1 MKTIFILITC
11 ILSLHIKAQPTDST
25 VEKLIGV
32 NLQVIGNYL
41 DKKENSLKKIS
52 DAVSFFTE
60 LTGIP
65 SDANGTYYGQYH
77 PTARDLEAWTKWF
90 SMNKDFLFWDNEIK
104 SIILYKK
111 VKPSI
116 F

>member
-1 MKTIFILITC
+1 MKTIFILLTC

-52 DAVSFFTE
+52 DAVSLLVFLQMLMEHIT
-60 LTGIP
+60 
-65 SDANGTYYGQYH
+65 ANTIQQPGTWRRGLSGFQ
-77 PTARDLEAWTKWF
+77 
-90 SMNKDFLFWDNEIK
+90 
-104 SIILYKK
+104 
-111 VKPSI
+111 
-116 F
+116 